1 MTSDKVQ
8 ILDQAAI
15 TARLK
20 RMAYE
25 IYEAN
30 FGAKKLML
38 IGIDE
43 RGTFLANKLAE
54 FLKDISSLKIVMF
67 DAQLDRE
74 AEEGLGITLSGEVKK
89 LKGKRVIVVDDV
101 LYSGNT
107 MIHVVSILLQ
117 LQPASIQTAVL
128 IDRGHRAMPI
138 SSDFVGLELAT
149 TLQQHV
155 YFDKG
160 KGKKKMEAYIM

>member
-8 ILDQAAI
+8 ILDQVSI
-15 TARLK
+15 MARLK

-25 IYEAN
+25 IYESN
-30 FGAKKLML
+30 YGAKKLML

-43 RGTFLANKLAE
+43 RGTFLAEKLAE
-54 FLKDISSLKIVMF
+54 FLKEISSLKISML

-89 LKGKRVIVVDDV
+89 LKGRRVIVVDDV

-107 MIHVVSILLQ
+107 MMQVVSILVQ

-160 KGKKKMEAYIM
+160 KGKKKMQAYIM